1 MKVSTQLYGASLQSL
16 HCGLKIIEI
25 ATYLAAGVFN
35 EGHSFILRIM
45 NMLDIIIGRQSKLCA
60 DDKRRVGAS
69 QLIGDERS
77 S

>member
-1 MKVSTQLYGASLQSL
+1 MTPKHL

-25 ATYLAAGVFN
+25 ATYLAARVFN

-45 NMLDIIIGRQSKLCA
+45 TMLDIITSRQSKSYA
-60 DDKRRVGAS
+60 DDNDNARVAWQEHRRF
-69 QLIGDERS
+69 IGDKRS